1 MAEWWRKGPYKSR
14 AINAPLHPS
23 IPPLFHGSI
32 SSAAFCRALAAIRRK
47 IAAGETYQ
55 VNYSFRLRAPFR
67 GDFGALAAALL
78 AAGQT
83 RYGAYLDLGDH
94 ALCSLSPEL
103 FFRRAGE
110 RIVCRPMK
118 GTAPR
123 AATPAAD
130 RRIAD
135 ELQQSAKN
143 RAENIMIVDMVRND
157 LGRIAL
163 PGSIRAS
170 KLFALERH
178 ATLWQLTST
187 VSAKTRATW
196 PEVFRALF
204 PCASITGAPKVQTAK
219 IIAGLESAPRGIYTG
234 AIGFIAPDGRAQF
247 NVAIRT
253 LHLDRRRAR
262 LEYGTGAG
270 ITWDSRAADEWQE
283 CRTKALALAPVAP
296 FELLE
301 TLLWR
306 PGRGYALLARH
317 LRRLKASADYFGFQ
331 CSRTQVLSEMR
342 GAAARFPRHDQRVRL
357 LLDRSGSTRL
367 EATPLPGPK
376 VWKIA
381 LARKPVNSADPF
393 LYHKTTRRAVY
404 DVALR
409 QHPGCDDVLLFNER
423 GEITESC
430 YANVVVVRRGRWL
443 TPPVACGL
451 LAGTRRAELLALG
464 KLNEAVIRVKDL
476 KKNDRILLIN
486 SVRGIIETS
495 LWDK

>member
-1 MAEWWRKGPYKSR
+1 
-14 AINAPLHPS
+14 
-23 IPPLFHGSI
+23 
-32 SSAAFCRALAAIRRK
+32 
-47 IAAGETYQ
+47 
-55 VNYSFRLRAPFR
+55 
-67 GDFGALAAALL
+67 
-78 AAGQT
+78 
-83 RYGAYLDLGDH
+83 
-94 ALCSLSPEL
+94 
-103 FFRRAGE
+103 
-110 RIVCRPMK
+110 
-118 GTAPR
+118 
-123 AATPAAD
+123 
-130 RRIAD
+130 
-135 ELQQSAKN
+135 
-143 RAENIMIVDMVRND
+143 
-157 LGRIAL
+157 
-163 PGSIRAS
+163 
-170 KLFALERH
+170 
-178 ATLWQLTST
+178 
-187 VSAKTRATW
+187 
-196 PEVFRALF
+196 
-204 PCASITGAPKVQTAK
+204 
-219 IIAGLESAPRGIYTG
+219 
-234 AIGFIAPDGRAQF
+234 
-247 NVAIRT
+247 
-253 LHLDRRRAR
+253 
-262 LEYGTGAG
+262 
-270 ITWDSRAADEWQE
+270 
-283 CRTKALALAPVAP
+283 
-296 FELLE
+296 
-301 TLLWR
+301 
-306 PGRGYALLARH
+306 
-317 LRRLKASADYFGFQ
+317 
-331 CSRTQVLSEMR
+331 MR